1 MLAALQAAR
10 DKASE
15 YERLEVEL
23 DSAIVTA
30 GHTEASHGE
39 GAGMRGSD
47 SSPRGGAS
55 LRVDGAPLLM
65 TGSLGMSLAAGVP
78 TSARRRLRQT
88 ILLAKELSRS
98 QAEVSELTRLLAAA
112 RTDNDELR
120 AVDSSIRAQLD
131 AVAGPQVW
139 SACLT
144 LGQPLSKRTP
154 YLVQEYLIAQL
165 RAREIELKDT
175 RSALE
180 EARAELAAAQSTV
193 LHIEAGRQGLEAEL
207 RRLLVGRSEVDTL
220 TELVKV
226 RGVL

>member
-1 MLAALQAAR
+1 MLAILQAAR

-30 GHTEASHGE
+30 GRTEASHGE
-39 GAGMRGSD
+39 GGGVRGSD
-47 SSPRGGAS
+47 SSPSGSGGAS
-55 LRVDGAPLLM
+55 LRADGAPLLM

-112 RTDNDELR
+112 RADNDELR

-139 SACLT
+139 SACRPMLF
-144 LGQPLSKRTP
+144 
-154 YLVQEYLIAQL
+154 
-165 RAREIELKDT
+165 
-175 RSALE
+175 RSPS
-180 EARAELAAAQSTV
+180 RNRPLAACRST
-193 LHIEAGRQGLEAEL
+193 
-207 RRLLVGRSEVDTL
+207 
-220 TELVKV
+220 
-226 RGVL
+226 